1 VGRLRPAELALILDR
16 VKKTHPSEAEMLQAH
31 VDSASAEDQVMQL
44 VREMVEAKQ
53 QSIAA
58 EARTEATLQAWKPVM
73 EAVAAAISKIASEE
87 KRRNDIEERKITM
100 SRETRGSI
108 MDRVVV
114 PLISAIAGAITAAAG
129 FYFAH

>member
-1 VGRLRPAELALILDR
+1 
-16 VKKTHPSEAEMLQAH
+16 MLQAH

>member
-1 VGRLRPAELALILDR
+1 MGRLRPAELALILDR